1 MKRHGC
7 DYCIDSLTQDI
18 TKEVL
23 RITDGRGVDV
33 IFNPLGGKSIEEC
46 YKIILPLGKLILYGE
61 ANKLK
66 GEKKG
71 LKSLG
76 GAKSVKYTDLMN
88 HNTTITGFDLY
99 PLLEES
105 QIFPPIMEALFT
117 MYQDGIIKYLYN

>member
-1 MKRHGC
+1 M
-7 DYCIDSLTQDI
+7 I
-18 TKEVL
+18 
-23 RITDGRGVDV
+23 
-33 IFNPLGGKSIEEC
+33 IF
-46 YKIILPLGKLILYGE
+46 GE

-76 GAKSVKYTDLMN
+76 GEKAVKYTDLMK

-105 QIFPPIMEALFT
+105 QIFPPIMDALFT
-117 MYQDGIIKYLYN
+117 MYQDGIIKYNIHSHSMLIYIFCLDQELIAHFMSVELEMLKDI